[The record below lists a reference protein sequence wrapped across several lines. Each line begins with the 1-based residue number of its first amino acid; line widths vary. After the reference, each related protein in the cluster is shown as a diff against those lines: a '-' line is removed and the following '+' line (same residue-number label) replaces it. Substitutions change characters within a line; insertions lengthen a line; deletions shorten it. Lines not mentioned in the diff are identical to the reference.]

1 LNLKQCNS
9 PSWFLSALL
18 QLQIIAPI
26 FILLYYKKPNLGIC
40 ATILAIILG
49 LIAAVAPQLLYNIK
63 PYAKHWEME
72 TFEEIFDGWKWY
84 HLTTNGYITSFFVG
98 IIVGFLMRKQIFISR
113 QVEILSLIISI
124 AMIVSIYLWNNTFWS
139 RDRSASDL
147 SLLLWYSF
155 GKLISSTGYAC
166 IFYILSTG
174 KGGMT

>member
-1 LNLKQCNS
+1 LNLKQCDI

-26 FILLYYKKPNLGIC
+26 FILLYYKKPNLGIY

-84 HLTTNGYITSFFVG
+84 HFTTNGYITSFFVG